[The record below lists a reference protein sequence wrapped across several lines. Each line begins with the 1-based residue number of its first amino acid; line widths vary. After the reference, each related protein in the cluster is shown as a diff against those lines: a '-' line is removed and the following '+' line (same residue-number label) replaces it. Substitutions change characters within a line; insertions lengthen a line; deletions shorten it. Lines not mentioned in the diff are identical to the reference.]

1 VCAGSSLSRL
11 QALGRQGTPLARQ
24 LRARQVE
31 IAMWIDIH
39 ALWPVLVVAGITL
52 ILYNYYDHEGPPSGF
67 VMAVVVI
74 VWLGS
79 ILYLIMSML

>member
-1 VCAGSSLSRL
+1 
-11 QALGRQGTPLARQ
+11 
-24 LRARQVE
+24 
-31 IAMWIDIH
+31 MWIDIH